1 MEEVR
6 VTSDP
11 MLNVTITEEHK
22 NHLNQVAN
30 ERNISRAAL
39 MRKWLAAGE
48 RAEAAVIPDFDQP
61 EQSESVARDPVEQ
74 LFRRELPDT
83 PNKAVSV
90 DEMRETLK
98 KKIDGEVLRLYR
110 ELDCIELTDGG
121 DMYANE

>member
-1 MEEVR
+1 MDKVEI
-6 VTSDP
+6 SPDP
-11 MLNVTITEEHK
+11 QLRLSITEEHK
-22 NHLNQVAN
+22 NHLDQVAN

-48 RAEAAVIPDFDQP
+48 RAEAAVIPDFDHP

-74 LFRRELPDT
+74 LFRRELPDS

-90 DEMRETLK
+90 DEMRENLK
-98 KKIDGEVLRLYR
+98 EKIDGEVLRLYR

-121 DMYANE
+121 DMYAND